1 MAWHVKTVSLLGLRL
16 LSTFSDVQCM
26 TRTGERVSGRRG
38 IRRLARAGL
47 TSIVLATSVAAQAP
61 PAHAGLLG
69 GLIDTTVG
77 LVDSTL
83 GILTAGWD
91 EGANTP
97 PVHLSTVNDAISA
110 DNLWASGYDGSG
122 IDVAVIDTGMVPV
135 QGLDGA
141 GKVVSGPDLSF
152 ESQSPELRNL
162 DGYGHGTH
170 MAGIIA
176 GNDGASGPFRGV
188 APGAR
193 LIDMRVG
200 THDGAV
206 DVSQVIAAIDW
217 VVQHRND
224 PGFNIRVINLSY
236 GTDGTQNPL
245 VDPIAHAVENAWRA
259 GIVVVT
265 GGGNDGTDR
274 PMLVNPAYNPYVLAV
289 GAVDLKATA
298 SVSDDRIAPFSSR
311 GSKSRYVDVSAP
323 GVSIAGL
330 RNPGSVIDEAH
341 PGAVVDE
348 RYFRGSGTSQASA
361 VTSGAV
367 ALLLDA
373 RPNLRPDEVKA
384 LLKAT
389 ATRIDNFGSRAQ
401 GAGRI
406 NVYKAARS
414 SVPYGATQTWTA
426 SSGTGSLD
434 QARGTQRV
442 ADDGVELVGEQD
454 IMGQP
459 WNAAKWAQLSRSGNA
474 WTDGTWNG
482 SVWTGDCWCS
492 TTWAGTG
499 WDSAE
504 WTGSSWTGRAWIGR
518 AWIGRAWIGRAWI
531 GDEWTGRAWIGRAW
545 IGRAWM

>member
-1 MAWHVKTVSLLGLRL
+1 
-16 LSTFSDVQCM
+16 M
-26 TRTGERVSGRRG
+26 TQSGERVSGRRA
-38 IRRLARAGL
+38 IRRWARAGL
-47 TSIVLATSVAAQAP
+47 TSIVLATSVAVQAP

-69 GLIDTTVG
+69 GLVDTTVG

-91 EGANTP
+91 EDATTP
-97 PVHLSTVNDAISA
+97 PVYMDIVNDAVSA
-110 DNLWASGYDGSG
+110 KSMWKAGYDGSG
-122 IDVAVIDTGMVPV
+122 VDVAVIDTGMVPV
-135 QGLDGA
+135 QGLDA
-141 GKVVSGPDLSF
+141 SGKVVSGPDLSF
-152 ESQSPELRNL
+152 ESQSPEHRNL

-176 GNDGASGPFRGV
+176 GNDGSGGPFRGV

-200 THDGAV
+200 AHDGGV
-206 DVSQVIAAIDW
+206 DVTQVIAAIDW

-289 GAVDLKATA
+289 GAVDLQATA
-298 SVSDDRIAPFSSR
+298 SVSDDTIAPFSSR

-323 GVSIAGL
+323 GVSIASL
-330 RNPGSVIDEAH
+330 RNPGSLIDQEH

-348 RYFRGSGTSQASA
+348 RYFRGSGTSQATA
-361 VTSGAV
+361 VTAGAV

-373 RPNLRPDEVKA
+373 RPALRPDEVKA
-384 LLKAT
+384 VLKAS
-389 ATRIDNFGSRAQ
+389 ATKVDNFGARAQ

-406 NVYKAARS
+406 NVYKASRT
-414 SVPYGATQTWTA
+414 SVPSGATQTWTA
-426 SSGTGSLD
+426 SSGTGSID
-434 QARGTQRV
+434 QARGTGRV

-454 IMGQP
+454 IMGKP
-459 WNAAKWAQLSRSGNA
+459 WNATNWAQLSRSGNA

-482 SVWTGDCWCS
+482 SVWAGDCWCS
-492 TTWAGTG
+492 TTWAGTS
-499 WDSAE
+499 WEWAE

-531 GDEWTGRAWIGRAW
+531 GDEWNGRAWIGRAW